1 MVVLLKGIKE
11 LYRLI
16 ILLLLVLVLYLFD
29 ILKWNK
35 FIGFQKVQQEIKGEI
50 EIFNLAN
57 KLFGD
62 KMMLLYNDDLVTN
75 SNINNVYE
83 YGSGYLVYQNEPYLI
98 SDLCGSVVKITN
110 NKLTV
115 STIDGF
121 VIFSMLKDVKVNLY
135 EKVEVGTKLALLFDS
150 GDEYYY
156 YFEEN

>member
-16 ILLLLVLVLYLFD
+16 VLLLLVLVLYLFD

-75 SNINNVYE
+75 SNINNIYE

-98 SDLCGSVVKITN
+98 SDLCGSVVKISN
-110 NKLTV
+110 NKITI

>member
-1 MVVLLKGIKE
+1 MKGIKE

>member
-1 MVVLLKGIKE
+1 MKGIKE

-16 ILLLLVLVLYLFD
+16 VLLLLVLVLYLFD

-75 SNINNVYE
+75 SNINNIYE

-98 SDLCGSVVKITN
+98 SDLCGSVVKISN
-110 NKLTV
+110 NKITI